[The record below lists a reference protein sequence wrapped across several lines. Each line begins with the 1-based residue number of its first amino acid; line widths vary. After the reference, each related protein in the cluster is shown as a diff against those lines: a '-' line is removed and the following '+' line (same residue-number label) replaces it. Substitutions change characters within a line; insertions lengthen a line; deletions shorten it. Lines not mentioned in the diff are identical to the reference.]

1 MAVGSRPKRWA
12 TARVTEP
19 IPLGKAGL
27 RIVIW
32 DKWGRTRKGTAIISV
47 GGIRW
52 YPVHAKKYYKISWD
66 ELSAYFEGE

>member
-1 MAVGSRPKRWA
+1 MAQGKSRKWM
-12 TARVTEP
+12 TVNVTEP

-27 RIVIW
+27 KIVVW

-52 YPVHAKKYYKISWD
+52 KPYKAKTPYKITWD
-66 ELSAYFEGE
+66 QLSAYFDQ